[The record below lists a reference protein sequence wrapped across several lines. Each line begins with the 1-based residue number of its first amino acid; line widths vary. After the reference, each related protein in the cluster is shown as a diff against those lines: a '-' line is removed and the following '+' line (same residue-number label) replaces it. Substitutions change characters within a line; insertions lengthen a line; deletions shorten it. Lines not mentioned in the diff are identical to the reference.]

1 MRLLILSLLFTSYL
15 GTADLIPIKR
25 NQHWNEFVLEI
36 QAQQLPLEN
45 VQKFLKAHEQ
55 ELKLEILDYQVLV
68 NLDKAI
74 KSNEKKTKNLK
85 KLKKKLPYVRNQ
97 PKKTTPQKKEKKKKI
112 RMGGNRRKR
121 EPGRLFWFFS
131 RWI

>member
-1 MRLLILSLLFTSYL
+1 MRLLIISLLFTSYL

-74 KSNEKKTKNLK
+74 KSSEKQTKSLKELK
-85 KLKKKLPYVRNQ
+85 KVLQ
-97 PKKTTPQKKEKKKKI
+97 
-112 RMGGNRRKR
+112 
-121 EPGRLFWFFS
+121 
-131 RWI
+131 